1 MRPALAA
8 LLLPFTALA
17 QLPGTFTQT
26 GRMAVARFQ
35 HTATLLNDGRVL
47 IAGGDS
53 SYGALGPNT
62 EASAEL
68 YDPATGTFS
77 PTGSM
82 TTPRDGHTA
91 TLLPNGKV
99 LIAGGGPRL
108 GGVGYSVA
116 SAEIY
121 DPATGSFTA
130 TGAMI
135 VERTAHTA
143 TLLNNGRV
151 LIAGGLRRV
160 VGSAPSEYSYPRGAE
175 LYDPETGTFSAT
187 GDMSS
192 GWADTATL
200 LPSGKVLITRSDPDG
215 IVGASFFTDIYDPA
229 IGVFSPAGNMVSGHT
244 GPTATLLPNGKVL
257 VAGGDIGDGEG
268 GSSYA
273 ELYDPVSAT
282 FAATG
287 RMTVGRE
294 EDATVLLS
302 DRTVL
307 FTGGHGGGVNG
318 DNDSSAEI
326 YNPTTGAF
334 SPTGSMLTGR
344 DWLNATLLNSGQVL
358 ITGGNEYYP
367 FSAGSRDPQHPEVA
381 TAELYTP
388 AVLIPP
394 PALLSLSGDGEGQGA
409 ILHGSTQQP
418 VSADNPAAA
427 GEAVEIYLTGLPDGS
442 VIPPRVVIGE
452 RMAEVLFFGN
462 APGYAGLNQINVRV
476 PSGVTP
482 GPTVSVRLNYL
493 GRTSNEVRLGVQ

>member
-1 MRPALAA
+1 LHYNNAMRPAFAA

-17 QLPGTFTQT
+17 QLPGTFTQA
-26 GRMAVARFQ
+26 GRMAVARYQ

-82 TTPRDGHTA
+82 TTARDGHTA

-160 VGSAPSEYSYPRGAE
+160 VGSTLSEYSYPRGAE

-200 LPSGKVLITRSDPDG
+200 LP
-215 IVGASFFTDIYDPA
+215 
-229 IGVFSPAGNMVSGHT
+229 
-244 GPTATLLPNGKVL
+244 NGKVL

-268 GSSYA
+268 GRPTLSYTILLR
-273 ELYDPVSAT
+273 ERSPLR
-282 FAATG
+282 AA
-287 RMTVGRE
+287 
-294 EDATVLLS
+294 
-302 DRTVL
+302 
-307 FTGGHGGGVNG
+307 
-318 DNDSSAEI
+318 
-326 YNPTTGAF
+326 
-334 SPTGSMLTGR
+334 
-344 DWLNATLLNSGQVL
+344 
-358 ITGGNEYYP
+358 
-367 FSAGSRDPQHPEVA
+367 
-381 TAELYTP
+381 
-388 AVLIPP
+388 
-394 PALLSLSGDGEGQGA
+394 
-409 ILHGSTQQP
+409 
-418 VSADNPAAA
+418 
-427 GEAVEIYLTGLPDGS
+427 
-442 VIPPRVVIGE
+442 
-452 RMAEVLFFGN
+452 
-462 APGYAGLNQINVRV
+462 
-476 PSGVTP
+476 
-482 GPTVSVRLNYL
+482 
-493 GRTSNEVRLGVQ
+493 